1 VGSIPITRS
10 IASMNDWANGL
21 LGGVL
26 IGCAAVLLLWSI
38 GRIAGISGI
47 ASGVFA
53 GARSERDWRIAFI
66 AGLAIAGAVTMQ
78 FVPSPP
84 RMQTGPTA
92 LLLAAGLLVGFGTR
106 LGNGC
111 TSGHGVCGLGRFSRR
126 SLAAVVTFMSAA
138 MTTTFVVRHV
148 IGTPG

>member
-1 VGSIPITRS
+1 MNNW
-10 IASMNDWANGL
+10 ASGL

-47 ASGVFA
+47 ASGA
-53 GARSERDWRIAFI
+53 LDGARGDRAWRIAFI
-66 AGLAIAGAVTMQ
+66 AGMAIAGAITLQ

-84 RMQTGPTA
+84 RVQTGPTV

-111 TSGHGVCGLGRFSRR
+111 TSGHGVCGLGRFSHR
-126 SLAAVVTFMSAA
+126 SLAAVVTFMIAA
-138 MTTTFVVRHV
+138 MATTFVMRHMA
-148 IGTPG
+148 GFTE

>member
-1 VGSIPITRS
+1 
-10 IASMNDWANGL
+10 MNDWANGL

>member
-1 VGSIPITRS
+1 
-10 IASMNDWANGL
+10 MNDWANGL

-47 ASGVFA
+47 ASGAVEGPRGDRA
-53 GARSERDWRIAFI
+53 WRVAFI
-66 AGLAIAGAVTMQ
+66 AGMAIAGAITLQ
-78 FVPSPP
+78 FVPAPP
-84 RMQTGPTA
+84 RIQTGPAA

-111 TSGHGVCGLGRFSRR
+111 TSGHGVCGLGRLSRR
-126 SLAAVVTFMSAA
+126 SLAAVVTFMATA
-138 MTTTFVVRHV
+138 MATTYLLRHA
-148 IGTPG
+148 IGPAP